1 MLKHFLYPMVYL
13 LMCAPVIHSERH
25 THHIENTKDHR
36 CPDCAVPLNPKD
48 NILQKYAQTVLEAVQ
63 IKIKQ
68 KLKVVNIEDASYI
81 FSDGL
86 QYEFTIY
93 LTGIL
98 QKIDQKCRAKVLQGY
113 RSDDITII
121 DLQCNEINKASEC
134 ENCAERLDPKNP
146 FLQKYLMLV
155 LEKLKNRTNT
165 DFRLL
170 AVEDTSFQVSNGVI
184 FKFTLHL
191 VDTREELSI
200 ETCNV
205 IVYQGA
211 KIEEVNITEIKCET
225 EKIPECVN
233 CEVFLD
239 SEDPILQKYV
249 NITIQKLIKNGTYLL
264 HLLGVKNA
272 SYRVS

>member
-170 AVEDTSFQVSNGVI
+170 AVEDTSFQ
-184 FKFTLHL
+184 
-191 VDTREELSI
+191 SI